1 MAHDVSDADPVAAP
15 AAEPPAVDAPLVPV
29 DASAAQVG
37 EPAIAVRAVEGLAPQ
52 WGAPRPR
59 PANQPRR
66 KGRDPHATR
75 RPAVGLSALILTALV
90 AAFFGWV
97 SAEPFWLATGRGTAG
112 TATITSCDTACVG
125 DFRGG
130 EIVAE
135 AVRIS
140 SVPTNQRRAGA
151 TFDARML
158 DAGSTWAYAGPT
170 SGLTLRWILG
180 AVVVL
185 LCGLLVGFLT
195 GVHRLRR
202 VRRGARFVLWLVGL
216 AGPLAIYAGILT
228 AAAL

>member
-1 MAHDVSDADPVAAP
+1 MAHDVSDADPVAALAP
-15 AAEPPAVDAPLVPV
+15 EAVDAPVHAAV
-29 DASAAQVG
+29 DAPAHVG
-37 EPAIAVRAVEGLAPQ
+37 EPAITERAVEGLAPQ
-52 WGAPRPR
+52 WGAPRPL

-75 RPAVGLSALILTALV
+75 RPVVGLSALILTALV

-112 TATITSCDTACVG
+112 TATITSCDTTCVG
-125 DFRGG
+125 AFRGG

-140 SVPTNQRRAGA
+140 SVPTNQRRPGA

-185 LCGLLVGFLT
+185 LCGLLVGFVT

-202 VRRGARFVLWLVGL
+202 ARRGARFVLWLVGL